1 MKSNYKN
8 NKKKIKVTI
17 KNLLANDFH
26 IGEEVKTWYPSMNAS
41 VLGSINVIP
50 LTRVLHAKNRK
61 PILKGRPK
69 IAELEK
75 LKRSSRK

>member
-1 MKSNYKN
+1 MKYNKIET
-8 NKKKIKVTI
+8 KKKVKVTI

-26 IGEEVKTWYPSMNAS
+26 LGDEVKTWHPSMNAS

>member
-26 IGEEVKTWYPSMNAS
+26 LGEEVHNWHPSMNAS
-41 VLGSINVIP
+41 VLGSIDVIP
-50 LTRVLHAKNRK
+50 LKRTLYSKKKKTGKFDVLEN
-61 PILKGRPK
+61 LKK
-69 IAELEK
+69 FTK
-75 LKRSSRK
+75 K